1 MAQHLGRSTLV
12 GGLFALALLSLLIL
26 LWSPHEPETSV
37 SPGTADEPAGFA
49 GGEAAEPGAE
59 GWATFEAEAMAT
71 TVRVTVAAA
80 PSGIAPEEA
89 AEAVF
94 EVFRRVDAEMSEWQ
108 ESSPLS
114 EVNRRAGGEPV
125 AVPAELLGVIR
136 RGIEIG
142 ELTGGA
148 FDVTWAALWGLWDF
162 RAAEPRV
169 PPADEVARRA
179 QVVNYRRLELDEAAG
194 TVRLPEPGMMIG
206 LGGIA
211 KGHALERA
219 AAVLRERGLESFLL
233 VSGGQVY
240 AAGDRAGRGAW
251 RVGIRDPRG
260 GPEDLFARLELRDA
274 SASTS
279 GDYESFFLADGVRYH
294 HILDPRTGRPA
305 RGLRSATVV
314 SGDPVLADAL
324 STGIFV
330 MGPEA
335 GLALA
340 ERLPGA
346 EAVLIDDDG
355 RVLVTSGLESEL
367 EPIHVPRR

>member
-1 MAQHLGRSTLV
+1 MAAPKLRTLHLAL
-12 GGLFALALLSLLIL
+12 GLLALLVVAVLLR
-26 LWSPHEPETSV
+26 SPHGPGV
-37 SPGTADEPAGFA
+37 SAPR
-49 GGEAAEPGAE
+49 EPGEGRAAGE
-59 GWATFEAEAMAT
+59 DGWATFEAEVMAT
-71 TVRVTVAAA
+71 TVRVTVPAES
-80 PSGIAPEEA
+80 PGIAAEEA

-94 EVFRRVDAEMSEWQ
+94 EVFRRVDAVMSEWQ

-125 AVPAELLGVIR
+125 AVPAELREVIR
-136 RGIEIG
+136 RGLEIG

-162 RAAEPRV
+162 RAPTPSV
-169 PPADEVARRA
+169 PPAEEIDRRA
-179 QVVNYRRLELDEAAG
+179 RLVDFRKVELDEAAG
-194 TVRLPEPGMMIG
+194 TVRLPEPEMMIG

-211 KGHALERA
+211 KGYALAEAAEALRA
-219 AAVLRERGLESFLL
+219 RGLEDFLL

-240 AAGDRAGRGAW
+240 AAGSRSDRPW
-251 RVGIRDPRG
+251 RVGVRDPRG
-260 GPEDLFARLELRDA
+260 GPEDFFALVELADA

-279 GDYESFFLADGVRYH
+279 GDYERYFVADGVRYH

-314 SGDPVLADAL
+314 AADAVLADAL

-340 ERLPGA
+340 ERLPGV
-346 EAVLIDDDG
+346 EAVLVDEEG
-355 RVLVTSGLESEL
+355 KVLTTSGLEDRL
-367 EPIHVPRR
+367 EILHPPIR

>member
-1 MAQHLGRSTLV
+1 MRYRGGVTQRLRRSALL
-12 GGLFALALLSLLIL
+12 GGLLALALLFLLIL
-26 LWSPHEPETSV
+26 LWSPHEPETGGS
-37 SPGTADEPAGFA
+37 SGEAEAPA
-49 GGEAAEPGAE
+49 GEAAGDA
-59 GWATFEAEAMAT
+59 WATFEAEVMAT
-71 TVRVTVAAA
+71 TVRVTVPRAA
-80 PSGIAPEEA
+80 SGTSAEAA

-114 EVNRRAGGEPV
+114 DVNRRAGGEPV
-125 AVPAELLGVIR
+125 AVPAELLEVIR

-142 ELTGGA
+142 ERTGGA

-169 PPADEVARRA
+169 PPADDIARRA
-179 QVVNYRRLELDEAAG
+179 RLVDYRRVELDEAAG

-211 KGHALERA
+211 KGYALERA
-219 AAVLRERGLESFLL
+219 AAVLRARALESFLL
-233 VSGGQVY
+233 VCGGQVY

-251 RVGIRDPRG
+251 RVGVRDPRG
-260 GPEDLFARLELRDA
+260 GPDDLFARLELRDA

-294 HILDPRTGRPA
+294 HILDPGTGRPA

-314 SGDPVLADAL
+314 SADPVLADAL

-335 GLALA
+335 GLALV
-340 ERLPGA
+340 ERLPDA

-355 RVLVTSGLESEL
+355 RVLVTSSLEDEL
-367 EPIHVPRR
+367 ELLHAPRR

>member
-1 MAQHLGRSTLV
+1 MSRRSIASALGALLV
-12 GGLFALALLSLLIL
+12 LALLVALVLLR
-26 LWSPHEPETSV
+26 SSHEPETGGS
-37 SPGTADEPAGFA
+37 A
-49 GGEAAEPGAE
+49 GGAEAPPSEAAGG

-71 TVRVTVAAA
+71 TVRVTVPAA
-80 PSGIAPEEA
+80 PSEVAPEVA

-125 AVPAELLGVIR
+125 AVPAELLDVIR

-169 PPADEVARRA
+169 PPADEIAHRARL
-179 QVVNYRRLELDEAAG
+179 VDYRRVELDEAAG

-219 AAVLRERGLESFLL
+219 AEVLRELGLESFLL

-240 AAGDRAGRGAW
+240 AAGRRGGRPW

-260 GPEDLFARLELRDA
+260 GPEELIARLELRDA

-279 GDYESFFLADGVRYH
+279 GDYESFFIADGVRYH

-314 SGDPVLADAL
+314 SADPVLADAL

-340 ERLPGA
+340 ERLPA
-346 EAVLIDDDG
+346 VEAVLIDDDG
-355 RVLVTSGLESEL
+355 RVLVTSGLEDEL
-367 EPIHVPRR
+367 DLIHGPRR